1 MDGKCTSEAGVT
13 DRVSHT
19 LESCKSQ
26 PAFKFP
32 YSIEPMEPSSP
43 PSEHRSYW
51 RWSKRDFFPEKS
63 FQNCQAYR
71 AALAATCP
79 RLKDRLLNRSSD
91 ARELHELPRAS
102 EHRMTRCLT
111 WWDLTW
117 LAFGSVVGSGIF
129 VVTGQEARLRAGPA
143 VVVSYAASGFSALL
157 SSLCYTEF
165 AVEVPVAGGSFSFLR
180 IELGDLL
187 AFVAA
192 GNILLEALVGAAGLG
207 RSWSSYFASIFSSNP
222 DAFRILIPSFKQGFN
237 TLDPIAVAV
246 LLIANGIAV
255 SGTRNTSIITWLSS
269 IITVFIILFIVV
281 TGFVHGKITNLTPF
295 FPYGAGGVF
304 NAAAVVYW
312 SYTGFDMV
320 ATMAEETKNPSRDI
334 PIGLVGSMSLITV
347 IYCLMALSLVS
358 MVNYT
363 MIDVDAAYSV
373 AFVQIGMPWAK
384 YLVSICALKGM
395 TTSLLVGS
403 MGQARYTTQIARSHM
418 IPPFFA
424 LVHPKTGTPVN
435 ATLLTTLC
443 SSVVALFTSLD
454 VLSSVFS
461 ISTLF
466 IFMLMAIALLVRR
479 YYVRESTAKGDLVRV
494 LVCLMVIIGSSA
506 VGTAL
511 WHYGKLGWIG
521 YTLAACVWFLGTL
534 GMSLLPKQRTP
545 KVWGVPLVPWLPSL
559 SVATN
564 LFLIGSLG
572 SEAFWRFF
580 ICTSV
585 MFVYYFF
592 VAVHATYDVE
602 HQDNGKEE
610 KDDGGVEDAN
620 QRVL

>member
-1 MDGKCTSEAGVT
+1 MEEAASSE
-13 DRVSHT
+13 R
-19 LESCKSQ
+19 
-26 PAFKFP
+26 
-32 YSIEPMEPSSP
+32 
-43 PSEHRSYW
+43 RSYW

-63 FQNCQAYR
+63 FASGESYR

-91 ARELHELPRAS
+91 SHELLVLPRAS

-129 VVTGQEARLRAGPA
+129 VVTGQEARLSAGPA
-143 VVVSYAASGFSALL
+143 IVLSYAASGFSALL
-157 SSLCYTEF
+157 SAFCYTEF
-165 AVEVPVAGGSFSFLR
+165 AVDVPVAGGSFSFLR
-180 IELGDLL
+180 IELGDFL

-207 RSWSSYFASIFSSNP
+207 RSWSSYFASMISSNS
-222 DAFRILIPSFKQGFN
+222 DFFRIHVPSFKQGFDM
-237 TLDPIAVAV
+237 LDPLAVAV

-255 SGTRNTSIITWLSS
+255 SGTRNTSILTWLSS
-269 IITVFIILFIVV
+269 LVTALVIAFIIVV
-281 TGFVHGKITNLTPF
+281 GFLHGKASNLTPF
-295 FPYGAGGVF
+295 FPYGVDGVF

-320 ATMAEETKNPSRDI
+320 ATMAEETKKPSRDI
-334 PIGLVGSMSLITV
+334 PIGLIGSMVMITV
-347 IYCLMALSLVS
+347 IYCLMALSLVM

-363 MIDVDAAYSV
+363 EIDVDAAYSV
-373 AFVQIGMPWAK
+373 AFVQIGMNWAK

-435 ATLLTTLC
+435 ATLLTTIC

-466 IFMLMAIALLVRR
+466 IFMLMAVALLVRR
-479 YYVRESTAKGDLVRV
+479 YYDRERTEKGELVRV
-494 LVCLMVIIGSSA
+494 LVCLLVVVGSSA
-506 VGTAL
+506 VGSVL
-511 WHYGKLGWIG
+511 WHTGKLGWVG
-521 YTLAACVWFLGTL
+521 YVVAACVWFLGTL
-534 GMSLLPKQRTP
+534 GMSFLPKQRAP
-545 KVWGVPLVPWLPSL
+545 KVWGVPFVPWLPAL
-559 SVATN
+559 SIATN
-564 LFLIGSLG
+564 LFLMCSLD
-572 SEAFWRFF
+572 SQAFWRFL
-580 ICTSV
+580 ICTAV
-585 MFVYYFF
+585 MFLYYFF
-592 VAVHATYDVE
+592 VAVHATYDVD
-602 HQDNGKEE
+602 HQEE
-610 KDDGGVEDAN
+610 EEVDATK
-620 QRVL
+620 Q